1 MKIRTRAQL
10 LDYVNRGNEVEYVLF
25 WGPQESGS
33 TISKS
38 CFSQW
43 YDSAFEDNGIKFPTA
58 EHYVMY
64 QKAKL
69 FGDHEAC
76 EKVLLAGTPREAK
89 AIGRVVKGFK
99 RELWEDK
106 RIEIVVNG
114 NLAKF
119 SQNRE
124 LCNFLIDTGNRVLV
138 EASPHDPIWG
148 IGLAQDDP
156 ASENP
161 NDWKGL
167 NLLGFALMEVRD
179 QLASQLKRARGV
191 TTGRESES

>member
-25 WGPQESGS
+25 WGPQERGS

-38 CFSQW
+38 CLSQW
-43 YDSAFEDNGIKFPTA
+43 YASAFEEGGIKFPTA
-58 EHYVMY
+58 EHYMMY

-69 FGDHEAC
+69 FGDHKAC
-76 EKVLLAGTPREAK
+76 EKVLHASKPMEAK
-89 AIGRVVKGFK
+89 AIGHAVNGFK

-106 RIEIVVNG
+106 RFEIVVNG

-124 LCNFLIDTGNRVLV
+124 LCKFLIDSGNRVLV
-138 EASPHDPIWG
+138 EASPHDRIWG
-148 IGLAQDDP
+148 IGLAQEDP
-156 ASENP
+156 ASADP
-161 NDWKGL
+161 NTWQGL

-179 QLASQLKRARGV
+179 QLASQQSA
-191 TTGRESES
+191 